1 MQKEIILYRFHLGF
15 ESESLSLAEPFQ
27 RTGVCR
33 STFPAPLPRSG
44 AVVHTA
50 LPCLY
55 VGAGDP
61 NSRPQACVISCLPP
75 GSSLQYHGSLFF
87 LKGSRPNI
95 ISAHE
100 AFVTSLPHGFQN
112 SRRWQMMNRHYCVQI
127 NLCLPNRHLTHD
139 FKVIEFGM
147 IHYRR
152 TS

>member
-1 MQKEIILYRFHLGF
+1 MVLSQ
-15 ESESLSLAEPFQ
+15 SLSHSLNWSSPFQ
-27 RTGVCR
+27 RTGICR
-33 STFPAPLPRSG
+33 STFPAPLPGSG
-44 AVVHTA
+44 AVVVHTA
-50 LPCLY
+50 MPCLY

-61 NSRPQACVISCLPP
+61 NSCPQACAISCLLPE
-75 GSSLQYHGSLFF
+75 SSLQYRGSLFF
-87 LKGSRPNI
+87 LKGSRANI
-95 ISAHE
+95 ISAHG

-112 SRRWQMMNRHYCVQI
+112 SRKWQVMNRHYCVQI